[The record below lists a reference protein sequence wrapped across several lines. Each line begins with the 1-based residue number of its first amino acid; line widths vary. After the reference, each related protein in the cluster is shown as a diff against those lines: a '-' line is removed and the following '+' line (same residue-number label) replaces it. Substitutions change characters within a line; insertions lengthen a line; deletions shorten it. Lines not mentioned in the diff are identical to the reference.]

1 MGINTPLEKDKF
13 INLERTPP
21 MIPEISLYINTGIV
35 CTLHFL
41 LDTLQIIFST
51 SSWSVGIQT
60 KECGKL
66 VTKESGSTAE
76 PGISLFKFTAIVL
89 KYLFHSFDTD
99 KLSCIHNSTIYI

>member
-1 MGINTPLEKDKF
+1 MDIGLKFSFLYLSPDLNKGITRAIFRNDGNTPLEKDKF

-41 LDTLQIIFST
+41 LDTLQIFFST
-51 SSWSVGIQT
+51 SLWSVGIQT

-66 VTKESGSTAE
+66 LC
-76 PGISLFKFTAIVL
+76 ISRPRNTVFP
-89 KYLFHSFDTD
+89 
-99 KLSCIHNSTIYI
+99 